1 MNKSKTYIWIYISVL
16 MCIFSG
22 FLFSCANRGVGPQ
35 GGPKD
40 ETPPV
45 VIKSTPN
52 NNSVNIKT
60 KKIEID
66 FDEIVVLNQFLEKA
80 TCSPTT
86 TKAPTVKALGK
97 KISVVYEDSLQEN
110 TTYTIDFSDAIVDN
124 NEGNPLKNYSF
135 AFSTGEILD
144 TLKISGTVIDAETLN
159 PIKGILVGI
168 HQNLHDSVFTTLP
181 FERIAKTDENGNFI
195 IKNVKEGSFKVFAL
209 QDIGS
214 NYFFDI
220 PNEKIAFS
228 DSIFQTKI
236 LFESKLD
243 TIMIDSLTIDT
254 IIERKIT
261 KYEPNNIILSAF
273 EEKHI
278 RYDFIKGERK
288 EPQKF
293 TLFFEGKQDSMP
305 RIVPLNFKWNDN
317 YVLQQSA
324 TYDTL
329 SYWITDSLTYSTDSL
344 KFELYYPFTDTLN
357 NIVLQMDTVILPVK
371 VPKSKNKAQEET
383 FSRKRNKKKG
393 NEEEKK
399 KVEHLKMS
407 HNIKGAFDVYNDI
420 ILSFDVPIKHYDT
433 AKVHLERN
441 IDTLWIPIPIKL
453 KAHEANMKF
462 SIEQEWI
469 PEQEYRL
476 TIDSAAFHEHYGKST
491 NTTKI
496 NIKIRS
502 LEEYANLFVIL
513 QNYTGKEVLQLL
525 NTREKVEREA
535 KVSNSETAFEN
546 LNPGDYFLRI
556 FIDENNNGIWDTG
569 NYAEKRQA
577 EKVYYYPSKINL
589 RAFWDVE
596 EEWDYTKIPTLKQ
609 KPKELIKET
618 QNK

>member
-1 MNKSKTYIWIYISVL
+1 
-16 MCIFSG
+16 
-22 FLFSCANRGVGPQ
+22 
-35 GGPKD
+35 
-40 ETPPV
+40 
-45 VIKSTPN
+45 
-52 NNSVNIKT
+52 
-60 KKIEID
+60 
-66 FDEIVVLNQFLEKA
+66 
-80 TCSPTT
+80 
-86 TKAPTVKALGK
+86 
-97 KISVVYEDSLQEN
+97 
-110 TTYTIDFSDAIVDN
+110 
-124 NEGNPLKNYSF
+124 
-135 AFSTGEILD
+135 
-144 TLKISGTVIDAETLN
+144 
-159 PIKGILVGI
+159 
-168 HQNLHDSVFTTLP
+168 
-181 FERIAKTDENGNFI
+181 
-195 IKNVKEGSFKVFAL
+195 
-209 QDIGS
+209 
-214 NYFFDI
+214 
-220 PNEKIAFS
+220 
-228 DSIFQTKI
+228 
-236 LFESKLD
+236 
-243 TIMIDSLTIDT
+243 
-254 IIERKIT
+254 
-261 KYEPNNIILSAF
+261 
-273 EEKHI
+273 
-278 RYDFIKGERK
+278 
-288 EPQKF
+288 
-293 TLFFEGKQDSMP
+293 
-305 RIVPLNFKWNDN
+305 
-317 YVLQQSA
+317 
-324 TYDTL
+324 
-329 SYWITDSLTYSTDSL
+329 
-344 KFELYYPFTDTLN
+344 
-357 NIVLQMDTVILPVK
+357 
-371 VPKSKNKAQEET
+371 
-383 FSRKRNKKKG
+383 
-393 NEEEKK
+393 
-399 KVEHLKMS
+399 MS

-546 LNPGDYFLRI
+546 LNPRDYFLRI

-609 KPKELIKET
+609 KPKELIKKT